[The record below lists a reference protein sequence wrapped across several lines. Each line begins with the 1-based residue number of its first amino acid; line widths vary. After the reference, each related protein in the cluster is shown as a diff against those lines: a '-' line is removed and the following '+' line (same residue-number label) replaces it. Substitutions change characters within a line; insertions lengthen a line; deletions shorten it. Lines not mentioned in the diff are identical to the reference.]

1 MKETLSFVVVQPHSF
16 LYYREAEK
24 ETKVRQSLVGF
35 SVGRVIDPGRR
46 KRAISSAG
54 TNSFFISFQTESC
67 CSFSQQLG
75 VILVH
80 SFIFLISVLIR
91 ELPRRTHI
99 QYLPPGLVC
108 TALIALCLVERAL
121 RGELFKSTGS
131 TLLYAFFSSIRLCEP
146 NVLFCMLQ

>member
-80 SFIFLISVLIR
+80 SFIFFDFRADPRTASAHTHTIFTSRAGLYGFDCIVFGR
-91 ELPRRTHI
+91 EGAPWRIVQVDRVHI
-99 QYLPPGLVC
+99 IVC
-108 TALIALCLVERAL
+108 LFFFYPIVRA
-121 RGELFKSTGS
+121 
-131 TLLYAFFSSIRLCEP
+131 
-146 NVLFCMLQ
+146 